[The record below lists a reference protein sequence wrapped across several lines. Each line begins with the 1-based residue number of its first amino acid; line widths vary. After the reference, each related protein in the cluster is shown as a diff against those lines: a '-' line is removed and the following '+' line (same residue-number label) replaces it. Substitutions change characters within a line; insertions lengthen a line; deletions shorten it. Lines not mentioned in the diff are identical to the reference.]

1 MNDNDELYYYNLHL
15 HIQDVQYER
24 LPIFAEVL
32 ALWRAHKSTTPTMP
46 TYCKIIGG
54 ITWYGWCNRL
64 VNSRKSYNLSKITH
78 QIKIENNN
86 TTGTHLLPQ
95 CHVNGSGTEA
105 QCIQSTINCYIG
117 SRTTDQ
123 AHIKYPSRKP

>member
-1 MNDNDELYYYNLHL
+1 MESSQIYYTNHAHL
-15 HIQDVQYER
+15 LKLRVD
-24 LPIFAEVL
+24 L
-32 ALWRAHKSTTPTMP
+32 
-46 TYCKIIGG
+46 
-54 ITWYGWCNRL
+54 
-64 VNSRKSYNLSKITH
+64 RKSYNLSKITH

-105 QCIQSTINCYIG
+105 QCIQSTIHYYIG
-117 SRTTDQ
+117 SQTTDQ